1 MLSSIMA
8 VLPEINSLHA
18 RSNELYKFID
28 KITIDAIQNSE
39 LKSTVDGSITLGPY
53 GNIKLPFYKMGAI
66 TTLDLFGL
74 DELIIFSF
82 YWINRKIYKNSV
94 DIGANLGLHSILMSR
109 CGWDVTCYEPD
120 PIHVK
125 LLRRNLDLNNIKNT
139 QVKEEAV
146 SDNKGTLE
154 FIRVLGNTTGSHIAG
169 AKTKPYGELERFP
182 VKVEAIGEI
191 MKKADLIKLDAE
203 GQEKIIL
210 LATNS
215 EQWDLTDMILEVGS
229 QENAIEI
236 FNHMTQIGVNLF
248 SQKLNWGKVN
258 SIDGMPSTYKQG
270 SLFLSK
276 KATMPW

>member
-1 MLSSIMA
+1 MLNSIMA
-8 VLPEINSLHA
+8 VLPEIKSLHA

-28 KITIDAIQNSE
+28 KITLDAIQKSG
-39 LKSTVDGSITLGPY
+39 LKSPADGSISLGQY
-53 GNIKLPFYKMGAI
+53 GNILLPYYEMGAI

-74 DELIIFSF
+74 DELMIFSF
-82 YWINRKIYKNSV
+82 YWTNRKMYKNSV

-109 CGWDVTCYEPD
+109 CGWNVTCYEPD
-120 PIHVK
+120 PNHIK
-125 LLRRNLDLNNIKNT
+125 LLRRNLDLNKIKNI

-146 SDNKGTLE
+146 SDSKGILE
-154 FIRVLGNTTGSHIAG
+154 FVRVLGNTTGSHIAG
-169 AKTKPYGELERFP
+169 AKTKPYGDLERFP
-182 VKVEAIGEI
+182 VTVEAIGEI
-191 MKKADLIKLDAE
+191 MENADFIKLDAE

-215 EQWDLTDMILEVGS
+215 RQWNSTDMILEVGS

-248 SQKLNWGKVN
+248 SQKLNWEKVHN
-258 SIDGMPSTYKQG
+258 IDGMPSSYKEG

-276 KATMPW
+276 KAIMPW